1 MKKDIA
7 AQLQKIAL
15 HTSSHCWCLGHLHT
29 SPCPCSIPASPH
41 SLPAFSQV
49 ALRCCEGLNSFT
61 AQALG
66 VSQPSDSA
74 KQGEGDAAHGIPSS
88 RAAPMGILSLLRVSS
103 SQGSTIPGG
112 TTIPRGTSIPGQQHS
127 MGSRCRDGGRKLFI
141 ELRKS

>member
-61 AQALG
+61 GSKLRLWVFHRPQIL
-66 VSQPSDSA
+66 P
-74 KQGEGDAAHGIPSS
+74 S
-88 RAAPMGILSLLRVSS
+88 RAKGM
-103 SQGSTIPGG
+103 
-112 TTIPRGTSIPGQQHS
+112 QHTAS
-127 MGSRCRDGGRKLFI
+127 HPAEQHPWASCP
-141 ELRKS
+141 S